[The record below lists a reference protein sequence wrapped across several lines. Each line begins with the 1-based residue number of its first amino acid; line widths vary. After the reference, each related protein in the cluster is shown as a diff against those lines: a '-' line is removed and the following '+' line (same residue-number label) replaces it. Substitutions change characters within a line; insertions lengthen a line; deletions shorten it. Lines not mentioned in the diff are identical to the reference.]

1 MTNPISIF
9 IMDVSNSSKEEIGPK
24 LSNYLTTLETK
35 IMKWTENITPTLV
48 SHRAG
53 DEIVLVSSG
62 YASAYTIAFYINQL
76 WPFKAHKPYFGLS
89 FGDIYEDIHHLNIEK
104 WIHPL
109 MKQARIANDKL
120 KDQTSNRGQFN
131 FEFNPISSRYVYED
145 NNFSNVQLQTLFN
158 TILQLQQEIMNEQTN
173 IQSLVCSLYFILN
186 KQNEI
191 STYLGRSKSTI
202 STHLKK
208 GKCES
213 ILSSFQDTIKVLST
227 WNHTSL
233 NDEQEINGLLQK
245 NIRQIV
251 QQRLTDYF

>member
-9 IMDVSNSSKEEIGPK
+9 IMDVSDSSKEEIGPE
-24 LSNYLTTLETK
+24 LSKYLTALETK
-35 IMKWTENITPTLV
+35 IIKWTENITPTLV

-53 DEIVLVSSG
+53 DEIVVVSSG
-62 YASAYTIAFYINQL
+62 YATAYTIAFYINQL

-89 FGDIYEDIHHLNIEK
+89 FGDINEDIHHLNIEK

-109 MKQARIANDKL
+109 MKQARIANHKL

-131 FEFNPISSRYVYED
+131 FEFNPISSGYVYEA
-145 NNFSNVQLQTLFN
+145 NKFSEVQLQTLFN
-158 TILQLQQEIMNEQTN
+158 AILQLQQEIMNEQTN

-186 KQNEI
+186 KQSEI

-213 ILSSFQDTIKVLST
+213 IHSAFQDMIKVLNTS
-227 WNHTSL
+227 NHTSL
-233 NDEQEINGLLQK
+233 IDEQVVNDLLQK
-245 NIRQIV
+245 NIRKIV
-251 QQRLTDYF
+251 QQQLNDYF